1 MYQSISKAY
10 RIISAILT
18 VVTLLFIATA
28 FLGCE
33 EKPKKA
39 QVVKVKRTYKGDVE
53 VLNSCGMQGAAAKMR
68 SYLRD
73 NGFDIVS
80 SRNDRLQNYDE
91 TVLVL
96 RNPEWEG
103 AKALAQALK
112 TDNVL
117 IVHRDAANILPFE
130 KVGVLDVNNGNR
142 LDTYVIEG
150 PAGSGVIC
158 LNGAAARL
166 VQPGDLVIIVA
177 YATMSEAEAKSWKP
191 TVIHVNA
198 KNEIV

>member
-1 MYQSISKAY
+1 MNKSRSKTFPFSFA
-10 RIISAILT
+10 
-18 VVTLLFIATA
+18 VTAVLAA
-28 FLGCE
+28 FLLTGCE
-33 EKPKKA
+33 EEKKP

-117 IVHRDAANILPFE
+117 IVHSDRAVVDAAVYIGKDFNQIIEPEQGEE
-130 KVGVLDVNNGNR
+130 K
-142 LDTYVIEG
+142 
-150 PAGSGVIC
+150 
-158 LNGAAARL
+158 
-166 VQPGDLVIIVA
+166 
-177 YATMSEAEAKSWKP
+177 
-191 TVIHVNA
+191 
-198 KNEIV
+198 

>member
-1 MYQSISKAY
+1 MNKSRSKTFPFSFAVM
-10 RIISAILT
+10 AVL
-18 VVTLLFIATA
+18 AA
-28 FLGCE
+28 FLLTGCE
-33 EKPKKA
+33 EEKKP

-68 SYLRD
+68 SYLRYI
-73 NGFDIVS
+73 GFDIVS

-117 IVHRDAANILPFE
+117 IVHSDRAVVDAAVYIGKDFNQIIEPEQGEE
-130 KVGVLDVNNGNR
+130 K
-142 LDTYVIEG
+142 
-150 PAGSGVIC
+150 
-158 LNGAAARL
+158 
-166 VQPGDLVIIVA
+166 
-177 YATMSEAEAKSWKP
+177 
-191 TVIHVNA
+191 
-198 KNEIV
+198 

>member
-1 MYQSISKAY
+1 MNKSRSKTFPFSFAVM
-10 RIISAILT
+10 AVL
-18 VVTLLFIATA
+18 AA
-28 FLGCE
+28 FLFTGCE
-33 EKPKKA
+33 EEKKP

-117 IVHRDAANILPFE
+117 IVHSDRAVVDAAVYIGKDFNQIIEPEQGEE
-130 KVGVLDVNNGNR
+130 K
-142 LDTYVIEG
+142 
-150 PAGSGVIC
+150 
-158 LNGAAARL
+158 
-166 VQPGDLVIIVA
+166 
-177 YATMSEAEAKSWKP
+177 
-191 TVIHVNA
+191 
-198 KNEIV
+198 

>member
-1 MYQSISKAY
+1 MFRNHTTTHRHIFTA
-10 RIISAILT
+10 AAVLT
-18 VVTLLFIATA
+18 ALLLT
-28 FLGCE
+28 GCE
-33 EKPKKA
+33 EEKKA
-39 QVVKVKRTYKGDVE
+39 PVVKVKRTYKGDVE

-117 IVHRDAANILPFE
+117 IVHSDRAVVDAAVYIGKDFNQIIEPEQGEE
-130 KVGVLDVNNGNR
+130 K
-142 LDTYVIEG
+142 
-150 PAGSGVIC
+150 
-158 LNGAAARL
+158 
-166 VQPGDLVIIVA
+166 
-177 YATMSEAEAKSWKP
+177 
-191 TVIHVNA
+191 
-198 KNEIV
+198 

>member
-1 MYQSISKAY
+1 MFRNHTTHRHIFTA
-10 RIISAILT
+10 AAVLT
-18 VVTLLFIATA
+18 ALLLT
-28 FLGCE
+28 GCE
-33 EKPKKA
+33 EEQKKP
-39 QVVKVKRTYKGDVE
+39 QVVKVKRSYKGDVE

-117 IVHRDAANILPFE
+117 IVHSDRAVVDAAVYIGKDFNQIIEPEQGEE
-130 KVGVLDVNNGNR
+130 K
-142 LDTYVIEG
+142 
-150 PAGSGVIC
+150 
-158 LNGAAARL
+158 
-166 VQPGDLVIIVA
+166 
-177 YATMSEAEAKSWKP
+177 
-191 TVIHVNA
+191 
-198 KNEIV
+198 

>member
-1 MYQSISKAY
+1 MNKSRSKTFPFSFAVM
-10 RIISAILT
+10 AVL
-18 VVTLLFIATA
+18 AA
-28 FLGCE
+28 FLLTGCE
-33 EKPKKA
+33 EEKKP

-117 IVHRDAANILPFE
+117 IVHSDRAVVDAAVYIGKVFNQIIEPEQGEE
-130 KVGVLDVNNGNR
+130 K
-142 LDTYVIEG
+142 
-150 PAGSGVIC
+150 
-158 LNGAAARL
+158 
-166 VQPGDLVIIVA
+166 
-177 YATMSEAEAKSWKP
+177 
-191 TVIHVNA
+191 
-198 KNEIV
+198 

>member
-1 MYQSISKAY
+1 MSLMYTKTFRFSFA
-10 RIISAILT
+10 ATALMAA
-18 VVTLLFIATA
+18 LLFT
-28 FLGCE
+28 GCE
-33 EKPKKA
+33 EEKKP

-68 SYLRD
+68 SYLRN

-91 TVLVL
+91 TILVL

-117 IVHRDAANILPFE
+117 IVHSSRAVVDAAVYIGKDFNQIIEPEQGEE
-130 KVGVLDVNNGNR
+130 K
-142 LDTYVIEG
+142 
-150 PAGSGVIC
+150 
-158 LNGAAARL
+158 
-166 VQPGDLVIIVA
+166 
-177 YATMSEAEAKSWKP
+177 
-191 TVIHVNA
+191 
-198 KNEIV
+198 